1 MALTLTLTLPLP
13 LTLTLTLTLTLALP
27 LSRHAA
33 QLRPRARLHLATR
46 AQVTLTLTLT
56 LPLPL
61 TLTLT
66 LALTLALPLSRL
78 AKAREAWAD
87 IIYLCRELVIKSV
100 VALEFEVVCDISRY
114 LCAG

>member
-1 MALTLTLTLPLP
+1 M
-13 LTLTLTLTLTLALP
+13 
-27 LSRHAA
+27 
-33 QLRPRARLHLATR
+33 
-46 AQVTLTLTLT
+46 
-56 LPLPL
+56 
-61 TLTLT
+61 
-66 LALTLALPLSRL
+66 SRL